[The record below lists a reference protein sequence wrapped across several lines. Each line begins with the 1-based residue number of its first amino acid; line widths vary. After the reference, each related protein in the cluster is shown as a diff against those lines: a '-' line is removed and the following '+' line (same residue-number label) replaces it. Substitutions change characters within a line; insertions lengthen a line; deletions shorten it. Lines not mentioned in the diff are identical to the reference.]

1 VRLSVGALA
10 ALYTGFATPWQL
22 ATAGRLQA
30 TEDALALLAHIFA
43 GPAPGLPDFF

>member
-30 TEDALALLAHIFA
+30 AEDAQALLASIFA